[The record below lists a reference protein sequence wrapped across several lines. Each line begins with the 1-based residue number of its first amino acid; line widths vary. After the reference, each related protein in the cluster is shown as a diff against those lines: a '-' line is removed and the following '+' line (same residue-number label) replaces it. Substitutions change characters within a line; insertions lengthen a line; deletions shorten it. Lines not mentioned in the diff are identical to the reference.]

1 MDTSDLIAA
10 LTGGSTYRERS
21 GLPEAKD
28 FQTQISSSKSPS
40 QYTLMSILLDPLKDE
55 LIAKAIADRAL
66 MSKQA

>member
-1 MDTSDLIAA
+1 MDTSDLITA
-10 LTGGSTYRERS
+10 LTGG
-21 GLPEAKD
+21 
-28 FQTQISSSKSPS
+28 S